1 MASYCTIVGPQ
12 SEALST
18 SFGKWHLLLLQRL
31 LRNNMRLNDLLPR
44 PAVDDG
50 RMGERSRCR
59 KPGARFLDCRV
70 VKPLIPRSTTVAA
83 PRPVGGAWSAAG
95 FPAQAHPEGYTRL
108 PVRSTRRLWEGRV
121 RFEAGS
127 GLGSDAR
134 LGKNAGLR
142 CQCKRWEC
150 TRAGVENSFGFA
162 VLGWRG
168 RAPLLTC
175 ASQPAGAISALR
187 ACGDEQW
194 P

>member
-1 MASYCTIVGPQ
+1 MESRVASYCTIVGPQ

-83 PRPVGGAWSAAG
+83 PKPVGGAWSAAG

-108 PVRSTRRLWEGRV
+108 PVRSTRRLWEV
-121 RFEAGS
+121 ES
-127 GLGSDAR
+127 GLRQAAVWGAMLDWGRMQVSDVNASGGSVPERASR
-134 LGKNAGLR
+134 IVSVLLCLGGGEGPTVDL
-142 CQCKRWEC
+142 C
-150 TRAGVENSFGFA
+150 
-162 VLGWRG
+162 
-168 RAPLLTC
+168 
-175 ASQPAGAISALR
+175 QPACRSNQCSACVR
-187 ACGDEQW
+187 
-194 P
+194 